1 MVGFVGNFGVCGIR
15 DGVVKRD
22 GWICGRRV
30 RSSSLSLASASALS
44 SRVLMMSSMEEKD
57 GGEGRRMGRRLVGGI
72 LGGLGAIAG
81 GMLNGGDLMRYV
93 STEGVEMVGS
103 SVAMAGT
110 LYKNKN
116 VADKLAQVPV
126 FLVTN
131 ATGQPYLANMEESHQ
146 VGLIFF
152 SPKDAEKAWEQ
163 MKASPGADDA
173 KIFPMSLDR
182 AMEMVKAK
190 PTPSG
195 LRNESGQ
202 DLLMVF
208 RLYPDTEQV
217 SEERW
222 SRKQQPCRS
231 WFLTYVLLR
240 RLCPCFFGGGV
251 DKGEER
257 WEGSWSSQCCRES
270 GSSLCCAWPC
280 GQEGTRIRSTSVSVE
295 RGPRKELGTSPG
307 RKPQTAAKA
316 EHRSVWTS
324 GNSRR
329 DGERRRGTA

>member
-1 MVGFVGNFGVCGIR
+1 
-15 DGVVKRD
+15 
-22 GWICGRRV
+22 
-30 RSSSLSLASASALS
+30 
-44 SRVLMMSSMEEKD
+44 MMSSMEEKD

-240 RLCPCFFGGGV
+240 RLCPCFLGGGWIKV
-251 DKGEER
+251 RNAGKVLGRRSAAASQVPVFAVRGLVVKKGREFVQPLFLSKEDLEKNWERVRAENPKLPRKPNIEVYGLQEILEGMEKGEEALR
-257 WEGSWSSQCCRES
+257 DWGFYPASY
-270 GSSLCCAWPC
+270 
-280 GQEGTRIRSTSVSVE
+280 SVAFMKQQ
-295 RGPRKELGTSPG
+295 KEIKQGNAKMHMNPLLG
-307 RKPQTAAKA
+307 
-316 EHRSVWTS
+316 
-324 GNSRR
+324 
-329 DGERRRGTA
+329 D